1 MNTNSADIASL
12 ILQILSFQIL
22 LKDFNNADLMNEL
35 QHQDRNYFEKI
46 LRNQQE
52 IIKLLTKGSDENGR
66 RSN

>member
-1 MNTNSADIASL
+1 M
-12 ILQILSFQIL
+12 